1 MVGVVADS
9 AKLTEEGVATVDR
22 TRDAF
27 EAIGV
32 AVEDMTARVRE
43 IATAVG
49 HISGQTRQAELDVAE
64 VAAVAEQSSASAEQ
78 VSASTQQTSAT
89 TQEIAASADALA
101 RTAGQLDEL
110 VRRFR
115 VTS

>member
-78 VSASTQQTSAT
+78 VSASTEQTSAS
-89 TQEIAASADALA
+89 TQEIAASAQDLA
-101 RTAGQLDEL
+101 EQAQRLDRLLGQFE
-110 VRRFR
+110 FR
-115 VTS
+115 

>member
-1 MVGVVADS
+1 MVGVVAGS

-78 VSASTQQTSAT
+78 VSASTQQTSAS
-89 TQEIAASADALA
+89 TQEIASSAVELA
-101 RTAGQLDEL
+101 RTAEELAQL
-110 VRRFR
+110 VTRFKLAA
-115 VTS
+115 